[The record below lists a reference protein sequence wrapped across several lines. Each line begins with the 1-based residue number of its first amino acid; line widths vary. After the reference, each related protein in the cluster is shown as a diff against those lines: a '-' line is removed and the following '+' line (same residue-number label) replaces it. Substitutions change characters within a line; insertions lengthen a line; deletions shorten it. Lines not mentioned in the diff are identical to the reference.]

1 MSQIDE
7 VKARIDI
14 VDLVSET
21 VKLRRAGKNYSGLC
35 PFHQE
40 KTPSFIVSPERGTW
54 RCFGQCGEGG
64 DAISFVM
71 KKEGWDFGE
80 ALRYLAGKAGV
91 ELQPFTPQQAVEKE
105 EHDNLRVLLEEAV
118 NFYRHQLLN
127 TPPGQEVLN
136 YLREQR
142 SLKDETIEAWGL
154 GYAPL
159 SWDAALNH
167 FIKNGHSSS
176 DLAEAGLISERDNGG
191 YFDRFRNRIMIPI
204 RDERGRMAGF
214 GARSRSP
221 EDMPKFLNSPD
232 TTLFSKS
239 HLLYGLDRARKAIR
253 AGDQAVIV
261 EGYFDVIGVHQAGFE
276 NVVSPMG
283 TALTE
288 DQLRMLK
295 RFSRRIVLALDP
307 DAAGQHAVLRGLEAA
322 RQSLDRT
329 PEIAF
334 DARGLL
340 RHEARLQADLRVA
353 SMPDGLDPDEVVQ
366 RDPLQWT
373 GAIAAAQP
381 VVVHV
386 MQTLADGRD
395 LEDAKVKTEIANQ
408 VMPLIE
414 DLPNPIERDTYRQ
427 RLARFLHLDER
438 SLVESRPATGR
449 KLRATSRQEGTKPP
463 EVVEEKKRPSTAI
476 QLLETHCLNV
486 LLRRPNL
493 LYRIDRLLQEASLS
507 RMGFEDFG
515 YTDHK
520 ELFRMIR
527 QSLEQDDNQP
537 DEYLLDNIPETLRGL
552 VDEMLGKPLALDPVE
567 DRVLDD
573 LMRTILK
580 MRRLGIDED
589 FTHSRFLMEDAK
601 QQVDSLSEVYYS
613 ERVNELSRKRKMLD
627 QASRKLTGH
636 R

>member
-7 VKARIDI
+7 IKSRIDI

-35 PFHQE
+35 PFHSE

-71 KKEGWDFGE
+71 KKEGWDFSE

-91 ELQPFTPQQAVEKE
+91 ELQAFTPQQVVEKE
-105 EHDNLRVLLEEAV
+105 EHDNLRSLLEEAV
-118 NFYRHQLLN
+118 TFYRHQLLN
-127 TPPGQEVLN
+127 TPPGQQALE
-136 YLREQR
+136 YLRTKR
-142 SLKDETIEAWGL
+142 FMSDETIEAWGL
-154 GYAPL
+154 GYAPD

-167 FIKNGHSSS
+167 LTRTGHTPGE
-176 DLAEAGLISERDNGG
+176 LNEAGLVSERDSGG
-191 YFDRFRNRIMIPI
+191 FFDRFRNRIMIPI

-214 GARSRSP
+214 GARSLSP

-232 TTLFSKS
+232 TALFSKS
-239 HLLYGLDRARKAIR
+239 RLLYGLDRARKPIR
-253 AGDQAVIV
+253 SADQAVIV

-276 NVVSPMG
+276 NVISPMG

-288 DQLRMLK
+288 DQMRLLK

-366 RDPLQWT
+366 RNPAQWT
-373 GAIAAAQP
+373 SLIAAAQP

-386 MQTLADGRD
+386 MYTLAEGLD
-395 LEDAKVKTEIANQ
+395 LEDAKVKTVIANQ
-408 VMPLIE
+408 VLPLIE

-438 SLVESRPATGR
+438 SLIQRRPAAGKKLQSQTRQAGSKPVEEENKKIRPAT
-449 KLRATSRQEGTKPP
+449 AS
-463 EVVEEKKRPSTAI
+463 
-476 QLLETHCLNV
+476 QLLESHCLSV
-486 LLRRPNL
+486 LLRRPEL
-493 LYRIDRLLQEASLS
+493 LYRMDRILQEASLS

-515 YTDHK
+515 YTDNK
-520 ELFRMIR
+520 ELFRLIR
-527 QSLEQDDNQP
+527 QSLEQDDSQP
-537 DEYLLDNIPETLRGL
+537 AEYLLDHLPDALSGL
-552 VDEMLGKPLALDPVE
+552 VEEVLGKVVQLDPVE
-567 DRVLDD
+567 ERVLDD
-573 LMRTILK
+573 LLRTVLK
-580 MRRLGIDED
+580 MRRLSIDE
-589 FTHSRFLMEDAK
+589 SINQLRFFQEDA
-601 QQVDSLSEVYYS
+601 QEQGDLREGAYM
-613 ERVNELSRKRKMLD
+613 ELVNQARNSRQILD
-627 QASRKLTGH
+627 QANRKLTE
-636 R
+636 RR

>member
-7 VKARIDI
+7 IKSRIDI

-35 PFHQE
+35 PFHSE

-71 KKEGWDFGE
+71 KKEGWDFAE

-91 ELQPFTPQQAVEKE
+91 ELQAFTPQQAVEKE
-105 EHDNLRVLLEEAV
+105 EHDNLRSLLEEAV
-118 NFYRHQLLN
+118 TFYRHQLLN
-127 TPPGQEVLN
+127 TPLGQQALE
-136 YLREQR
+136 YLRTMR
-142 SLKDETIEAWGL
+142 FMSDETIEAWGL
-154 GYAPL
+154 GYAPD

-167 FIKNGHSSS
+167 LARTGHTPGE
-176 DLAEAGLISERDNGG
+176 LNEAGLVSERDSGG
-191 YFDRFRNRIMIPI
+191 FFDRFRNRIMIPI

-214 GARSRSP
+214 GARSLSP

-232 TTLFSKS
+232 TALFSKS
-239 HLLYGLDRARKAIR
+239 HLLYGLDRARKPIR
-253 AGDQAVIV
+253 SADQAVIV

-276 NVVSPMG
+276 NVISPMG

-288 DQLRMLK
+288 DQMRLLK

-366 RDPLQWT
+366 RDPAQWT
-373 GAIAAAQP
+373 SLIAAAQP

-386 MQTLADGRD
+386 MHTLAEGLD
-395 LEDAKVKTEIANQ
+395 LEDAKVKTIIANQ
-408 VMPLIE
+408 VLPLIE

-438 SLVESRPATGR
+438 SLIQRRPAARKSLQSQTRQAGSKPVEEKDKKIRPAT
-449 KLRATSRQEGTKPP
+449 AS
-463 EVVEEKKRPSTAI
+463 
-476 QLLETHCLNV
+476 QLLESHCLSV
-486 LLRRPNL
+486 LLRRPEL
-493 LYRIDRLLQEASLS
+493 LYRMDRILQEASLS

-515 YTDHK
+515 YTDNK
-520 ELFRMIR
+520 ELFRLIR
-527 QSLEQDDNQP
+527 QSLEQDDSQP
-537 DEYLLDNIPETLRGL
+537 DEYLLDHLPDTLSGL
-552 VDEMLGKPLALDPVE
+552 VEEVLGKVVQLDPVE
-567 DRVLDD
+567 ERVLDD
-573 LMRTILK
+573 LLRTVLK
-580 MRRLGIDED
+580 MRRLSIDENINQL
-589 FTHSRFLMEDAK
+589 RFFQEDA
-601 QQVDSLSEVYYS
+601 QEQGDLREGAYM
-613 ERVNELSRKRKMLD
+613 ELVNQARNSRQILD
-627 QASRKLTGH
+627 QANRKLTE
-636 R
+636 RR

>member
-7 VKARIDI
+7 IKSRIDI

-35 PFHQE
+35 PFHSE

-71 KKEGWDFGE
+71 KKEGWDFSE

-91 ELQPFTPQQAVEKE
+91 ELQAFTPQQVVEKE
-105 EHDNLRVLLEEAV
+105 EHDNLRSLLEEV
-118 NFYRHQLLN
+118 VTFYRHQLLN
-127 TPPGQEVLN
+127 TPPGQQALE
-136 YLREQR
+136 YLRTKR
-142 SLKDETIEAWGL
+142 FMSDETIEAWGL
-154 GYAPL
+154 GYAPD

-167 FIKNGHSSS
+167 LAKTGHTPGE
-176 DLAEAGLISERDNGG
+176 LNEAGLVSERDSGG
-191 YFDRFRNRIMIPI
+191 FFDRFRNRIMIPI
-204 RDERGRMAGF
+204 RDERGRMTGF
-214 GARSRSP
+214 GARSLSP
-221 EDMPKFLNSPD
+221 EDMPKFLNSPE
-232 TTLFSKS
+232 TALFSKS
-239 HLLYGLDRARKAIR
+239 RLLYGLDRARKPIR
-253 AGDQAVIV
+253 SADQAVIV

-276 NVVSPMG
+276 NVISPMG

-288 DQLRMLK
+288 DQMRLLK

-366 RDPLQWT
+366 RNPAQWT
-373 GAIAAAQP
+373 SLIAAAQP

-386 MQTLADGRD
+386 MYTLAEGLD
-395 LEDAKVKTEIANQ
+395 LEDAKVKTVIANQ
-408 VMPLIE
+408 VLPLIE

-438 SLVESRPATGR
+438 SLIQRRPAAGKKLQSQTRQAGSKPVEEENKKIRPAT
-449 KLRATSRQEGTKPP
+449 AS
-463 EVVEEKKRPSTAI
+463 
-476 QLLETHCLNV
+476 QLLESHCLSV
-486 LLRRPNL
+486 LLRRPEL
-493 LYRIDRLLQEASLS
+493 LYRMDRILQEASLS

-515 YTDHK
+515 YTDNK
-520 ELFRMIR
+520 ELFRLIR
-527 QSLEQDDNQP
+527 QSLEQDDSQP
-537 DEYLLDNIPETLRGL
+537 AEYLLDHLPDTLSGL
-552 VDEMLGKPLALDPVE
+552 VEEVLGKVVQLDPVE
-567 DRVLDD
+567 ERVLDD
-573 LMRTILK
+573 LLRTVLK
-580 MRRLGIDED
+580 MRRLSIDE
-589 FTHSRFLMEDAK
+589 SINQLRFFQEDA
-601 QQVDSLSEVYYS
+601 QEQGDLREGAYM
-613 ERVNELSRKRKMLD
+613 ELVNQARNSRQILD
-627 QASRKLTGH
+627 QANRKLTE
-636 R
+636 RR